1 MPRTV
6 SGTSYTHYQDHDL
19 IVTWVITRGRDAA
32 LNAPAEADEID
43 VTSIMVDQGE
53 TTAPC
58 PDDLHD
64 AFVADQSALQSLM
77 ADAIEEAIR
86 QKEEAFDLSM

>member
-6 SGTSYTHYQDHDL
+6 SGTSHTHYQDHDL

-43 VTSIMVDQGE
+43 VTSIVVDQGE